1 MTEAE
6 AETIRVLVADD
17 QAIVRD
23 GLVTVLDLLPDIE
36 VVGEAADGEQ
46 ACRLVAETA
55 PDVVLM
61 DLRMPVLDGAAAT
74 ARIVAEHPGTAVL
87 VLTTYADDASIMGAL
102 RAGARGYLTKDASRA
117 EVAAAV
123 RSVARGQTTL
133 SGDVGARLI
142 GGLTSPSAAAGGPT
156 PSSPSPDPAERAPYS
171 RDAPGAPGALEPTS
185 APALLPERAQR
196 VEGHNP
202 PAPADSTPRTTPG
215 SPSAHSIPPSTPGP
229 ARSGDGVPPLAPR
242 TAPSAAELR
251 ARHPQLTA
259 READVLALVA
269 EGRSNGEIAASLF
282 VSVATVKTHINSL
295 FAKLQVRDRAQA
307 IALARS

>member
-1 MTEAE
+1 MTDEE
-6 AETIRVLVADD
+6 SPIRVLVADD

-46 ACRLVAETA
+46 ACRLAAETS

-74 ARIVAEHPGTAVL
+74 ARIRSEHPSTAVL
-87 VLTTYADDASIMGAL
+87 VLTTFADDASVMGAL

-117 EVAAAV
+117 EVAAAI

-133 SGDVGARLI
+133 SGEVGARLI
-142 GGLTSPSAAAGGPT
+142 GGLTAVSGGDSLGGSGAGPLAGSGAGTPAVGSGSGAGPLTHSRVDLRGGSGAELLAGRGAGSDAGDPSAA
-156 PSSPSPDPAERAPYS
+156 
-171 RDAPGAPGALEPTS
+171 
-185 APALLPERAQR
+185 
-196 VEGHNP
+196 V
-202 PAPADSTPRTTPG
+202 
-215 SPSAHSIPPSTPGP
+215 
-229 ARSGDGVPPLAPR
+229 
-242 TAPSAAELR
+242 LR

-269 EGRSNGEIAASLF
+269 EGRSNAEIAASLF

-307 IALARS
+307 IALARR